1 MDPKKHIKKPAKSEI
16 YCRLTL
22 IDISNKIISHLHNS
36 LAAVPITPS
45 IINYSRE
52 SVSIKKT
59 RISKFKI

>member
-1 MDPKKHIKKPAKSEI
+1 MGPKKHIKKPAKSEI
-16 YCRLTL
+16 YYRLTL

-36 LAAVPITPS
+36 VAAVPITPS
-45 IINYSRE
+45 IINNSRA